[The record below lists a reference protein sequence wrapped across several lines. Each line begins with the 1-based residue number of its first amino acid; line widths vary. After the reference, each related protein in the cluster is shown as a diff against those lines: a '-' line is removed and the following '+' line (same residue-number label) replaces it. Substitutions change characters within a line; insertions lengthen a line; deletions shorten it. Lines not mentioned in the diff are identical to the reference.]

1 MIDYMHPKNQWDNF
15 CESEKLIQ
23 GVGAFAYNSIFT
35 PQPKEKQEKTEP
47 KVEVAKINFKEMEC
61 END

>member
-1 MIDYMHPKNQWDNF
+1 MHPKDQWDNF
-15 CESEKLIQ
+15 CESEKLIK

-47 KVEVAKINFKEMEC
+47 KVEAENINFKKDKKC
-61 END
+61 